1 MKSLK
6 NHLSLIIALATILF
20 TLQIFTIVE
29 RSLSSYEIQL
39 SDDYSLII
47 VSNSA
52 LDPKEIAGIDSMIAS
67 SEVITPDH
75 ILDEFKKDLHGT
87 NLELLKTTL
96 PKFYRI
102 HLKHF
107 PTPEEI
113 AALGSAFLKHPQI
126 TRVEDFAQN
135 HDMVYKLL
143 YLFKKVITVFA
154 VAVFAVTAL
163 LIIKEL
169 RIWQFQHSERMNIMA
184 LFGAPVWLRS
194 AVLYRLAIV
203 DALAASLLVNGT
215 FFAIVQ
221 NGWVASQL
229 KTAGISVDLYRISA
243 DGLVLS
249 AVALGISLI
258 LATLIVAGHKE
269 EA

>member
-29 RSLSSYEIQL
+29 RSLSSYETHL

-47 VSNSA
+47 VASTA
-52 LDPKEIAGIDSMIAS
+52 LEPKEIAGIDSMIAS
-67 SEVITPDH
+67 SEAISPDR
-75 ILDEFKKDLHGT
+75 ILDEFKEDLHGT

-102 HLKHF
+102 RLRHF
-107 PTPEEI
+107 PTPEE
-113 AALGSAFLKHPQI
+113 LSQLSGHLMKHPQI
-126 TRVEDFAQN
+126 TRVENFAKN
-135 HDMVYKLL
+135 HDMVYTLL
-143 YLFKKVITVFA
+143 YLFKNVITVFA
-154 VAVFAVTAL
+154 IAIFAVTAL
-163 LIIKEL
+163 LIVKEL

-203 DALAASLLVNGT
+203 DALAASLLVNGI
-215 FFAIVQ
+215 FFAIIE

-229 KTAGISVDLYRISA
+229 ESIGISADLYRITPDS
-243 DGLVLS
+243 LILF

-258 LATLIVAGHKE
+258 LATLIVTGHRE